1 MAVVMLPPRR
11 PHCGNYGYSLL
22 TLSGTTPQQLHH
34 PPLSD
39 HPRLG
44 VAEQPFAAT
53 MAALYVPL
61 SASIHDLPQNQT
73 GRD

>member
-11 PHCGNYGYSLL
+11 PPCGNLWLQFIDPEQDDAAATPSSSSLR
-22 TLSGTTPQQLHH
+22 SPSAGC
-34 PPLSD
+34 
-39 HPRLG
+39 R
-44 VAEQPFAAT
+44 EQPFAAT

-61 SASIHDLPQNQT
+61 SASIHDLPQSQT